1 MKPQSYIAYLAA
13 LFTIIISCNKD
24 IGERTNPIQGPSP
37 QTIVYAVDNKEY
49 FWNQPW
55 QKTSTGYEI
64 KIQTTSLTDSAI
76 NKGISVGL
84 AIYSDWSVFE
94 TLPFTI
100 DDPTWLRDTI
110 NISYTVTPGKLQIF
124 AETTDD
130 ITWASDVFIQY

>member
-1 MKPQSYIAYLAA
+1 M
-13 LFTIIISCNKD
+13 
-24 IGERTNPIQGPSP
+24 
-37 QTIVYAVDNKEY
+37 
-49 FWNQPW
+49 
-55 QKTSTGYEI
+55 
-64 KIQTTSLTDSAI
+64 TDSAI

-110 NISYTVTPGKLQIF
+110 NLSYTVTPGKLQIF
-124 AETTDD
+124 AKTTDD